1 MAAVHD
7 QSRYDAMR
15 IKVNVVEGEPFQ
27 ITNVKMTN
35 LPNYSL
41 GREINFTWN
50 PCTQLYGKD
59 SKVRILFSDDFGK
72 TFKYVLADNVPNN
85 GYYKLMMPYLTV
97 DNINDYEGWSNFT
110 TGGGRFKLE
119 VDGEIA
125 CGIYPRY
132 DYTVQQTGT
141 AISKD

>member
-1 MAAVHD
+1 MKTTIRSSVLAGIAIGIAGFGYLA
-7 QSRYDAMR
+7 S
-15 IKVNVVEGEPFQ
+15 
-27 ITNVKMTN
+27 
-35 LPNYSL
+35 
-41 GREINFTWN
+41 
-50 PCTQLYGKD
+50 GKD

-125 CGIYPRY
+125 CSIYPRY

-141 AISKD
+141 AISSGLKFDTNGQRSCS